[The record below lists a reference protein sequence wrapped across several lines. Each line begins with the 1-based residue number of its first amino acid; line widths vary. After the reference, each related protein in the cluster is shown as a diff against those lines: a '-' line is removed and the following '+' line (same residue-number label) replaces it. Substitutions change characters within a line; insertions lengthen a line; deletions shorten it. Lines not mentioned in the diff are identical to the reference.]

1 LGIPFSDLL
10 SIYLKQ
16 EERMKRYAINRKLQV
31 FIIVWFGQFISLIGS
46 GLTSFALDFWVYE
59 QTKSVTQF
67 TLTALFTTLPGL
79 LISPIAGALVDR
91 WDRRWTM
98 ILSDA
103 GSALA
108 TLFITLV
115 LFTGTIQIWHIY
127 ISISI
132 ISVCNVFQ
140 KLAGATTTA
149 LLVPKKNLGN
159 ASGLVQ
165 IGESASELF
174 LPALAGILVFKFQL
188 QGVLLIDF
196 ATYLCSLAAL
206 LIVRFP
212 KRKTTSKNSNEGKQG
227 LGSLKRDVMYGWNYI
242 VTRPGLLGLLIY
254 FAISNFLV
262 GIVSI
267 LIIPMLLAFVSSA
280 TVGTI
285 LSIAGIG
292 TLVGSLVMSVWGG
305 PKRRVYGILGFGLL
319 LGVCIV
325 FAGLYPSPQLIAV
338 AVFGGLFCFPFI
350 ASCSEV
356 LMLSTVP
363 TNVQGRVFALQ
374 GIIAGS
380 SLPLAYLLAGP
391 LADYVFEPLLS
402 NSGPLA
408 SSIGRIIGTGAG
420 RGIGL
425 LFILL
430 GILQFLVTLFSF
442 FYTPL
447 RILDKT
453 ATKENFSVAD

>member
-1 LGIPFSDLL
+1 MF
-10 SIYLKQ
+10 
-16 EERMKRYAINRKLQV
+16 KRATSHKLQV
-31 FIIVWFGQFISLIGS
+31 FIIVWFGQFVSLTGS
-46 GLTSFALDFWVYE
+46 GLTGFALDFWVYQ

-67 TLTALFTTLPGL
+67 SLLALFTTLPGL

-98 ILSDA
+98 IFSDA
-103 GSALA
+103 GSALS
-108 TLFITLV
+108 TLFITVV

-127 ISISI
+127 VSISI
-132 ISVCNVFQ
+132 ISICNAFQ

-149 LLVPKKNLGN
+149 LLVPKKHLGN
-159 ASGLVQ
+159 ASGIVQ
-165 IGESASELF
+165 IGESVSELF
-174 LPALAGILVFKFQL
+174 VPALAGILVLKFQL

-196 ATYLCSLAAL
+196 ATYLCSLATL

-212 KRKTTSKNSNEGKQG
+212 KRKTTSKNSNEGKPG
-227 LGSLKRDVMYGWNYI
+227 LGSIRKDVMFGWNYI
-242 VTRPGLLGLLIY
+242 VTRRGLLGLLIY

-262 GIVSI
+262 GIVSV

-292 TLVGSLVMSVWGG
+292 TLVGSLVMGVWGG

-319 LGVCIV
+319 LGVFIV

-356 LMLSTVP
+356 LVLSTVP
-363 TNVQGRVFALQ
+363 TNMQGRVFALQ

-380 SLPLAYLLAGP
+380 ALPLAYLLAGP
-391 LADYVFEPLLS
+391 LADYIFEPLLA
-402 NSGPLA
+402 NNGLLA
-408 SSIGRIIGTGAG
+408 GSIGRIIGTGAG
-420 RGIGL
+420 RGIGF

-430 GILQFLVTLFSF
+430 GILQFVVTFFSF

-453 ATKENFSVAD
+453 ATKYNMQIKLEETENR